1 LRPPRCSGPCDASSR
16 ENRAGTTCFSPP
28 RRRQRDLIPIAGCT
42 SKLNGYEGG
51 FLSLWVIGFARTREI
66 FSTSLETKYLKE
78 RIKNYSKPKNN
89 IHPSISTANYFPV
102 AEAG

>member
-1 LRPPRCSGPCDASSR
+1 L
-16 ENRAGTTCFSPP
+16 FSPP
-28 RRRQRDLIPIAGCT
+28 LRRQRDLIPIAGCT

-51 FLSLWVIGFARTREI
+51 FLST
-66 FSTSLETKYLKE
+66 LETKYLKE